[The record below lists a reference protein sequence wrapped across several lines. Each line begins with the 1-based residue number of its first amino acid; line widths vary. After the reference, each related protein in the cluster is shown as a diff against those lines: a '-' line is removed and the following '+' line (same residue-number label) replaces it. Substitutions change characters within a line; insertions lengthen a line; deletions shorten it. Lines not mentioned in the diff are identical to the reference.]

1 MASNNRD
8 ARGEVAQCSALSFPP
23 PSTSISE
30 VNFRGGNDRAR
41 RETGKDGGKEKRGK
55 GERGIGKERREKVTK
70 IRGQG

>member
-1 MASNNRD
+1 MIKP
-8 ARGEVAQCSALSFPP
+8 GVKWHSAVLPP

>member
-1 MASNNRD
+1 MTHGAKWH
-8 ARGEVAQCSALSFPP
+8 SAVLSPLPP

-41 RETGKDGGKEKRGK
+41 RETGKDAGKEKRGK
-55 GERGIGKERREKVTK
+55 GERGIGKERREKVRK

>member
-1 MASNNRD
+1 MIKPGAKWH
-8 ARGEVAQCSALSFPP
+8 SAVLSPPPP

>member
-1 MASNNRD
+1 MIKPGAKWH
-8 ARGEVAQCSALSFPP
+8 SAVLSPP

-41 RETGKDGGKEKRGK
+41 RETGKDAGKEKRGK

-70 IRGQG
+70 IRGAGVKKKVI